1 MTQRFLATGKMSMN
15 IYQHSDAER
24 SQNFFEEDSSN
35 VNPEVVRGGRA
46 TPVLES
52 RDSLLS

>member
-15 IYQHSDAER
+15 IYQHSDVER
-24 SQNFFEEDSSN
+24 SQNFLEEDSSN
-35 VNPEVVRGGRA
+35 VNPEAVRGGE
-46 TPVLES
+46 TVPVLDS